1 MISKGIPAML
11 YKISNY
17 LRILIWDD
25 MSIQNS
31 LLDKFNIIIKIQLW
45 RVNLFYHFFYKY
57 LESLLSNKLQSDDK
71 TDRTIN

>member
-57 LESLLSNKLQSDDK
+57 LESLLSNKL
-71 TDRTIN
+71 